1 MGDKDRYMSPDI
13 KEATD
18 LLRTEKIWNAVK
30 HYMERY
36 HEKQNIETRV
46 FSPAAYTFGEQRP
59 RPQEIYSG
67 KKRKSDLDKNESSNG
82 TGYAA
87 HLPGQKKRTKKVQ
100 K

>member
-1 MGDKDRYMSPDI
+1 MKPSTF
-13 KEATD
+13 A
-18 LLRTEKIWNAVK
+18 NF
-30 HYMERY
+30 
-36 HEKQNIETRV
+36 QNIETRV